1 MIGIRGIAKKPIT
14 DATAI
19 AENIVSGKI
28 AYNNDGRIVGTLS
41 ESSVLYKRTIT
52 IPKGTYTSH
61 KTSVKVYKEAGQLLN
76 VSNAYTMKDMYAEI
90 GADIETISS
99 DSMTSGYNYWKTY
112 VYLVEGN
119 FIDRTDLEPAGVS
132 YIDWNGTLKNLIY
145 SYDIASLRKQ
155 FDLQL
160 LIPNTTSDYSDGGSD
175 YTQTNDYVVNVA
187 FSNNFYAIYVATKSG
202 GWTISSV
209 EIPKDYVIDL
219 YFTKRR
225 D

>member
-1 MIGIRGIAKKPIT
+1 MISVKGVAKKPIT

-52 IPKGTYTSH
+52 IPKGTYRSH
-61 KTSVKVYKEAGQLLN
+61 QTSVKVYKEAGQLLN

-90 GADIETISS
+90 GASIETISS
-99 DSMTSGYNYWKTY
+99 DSMTSGYNYWRTW

-119 FIDRTDLEPAGVS
+119 FVDRTDLEPVGVS

-145 SYDIASLRKQ
+145 SYDIASLRRQ

-160 LIPNTTSDYSDGGSD
+160 LIPNTTSDYSDSGSD
-175 YTQTNDYVVNVA
+175 YTQTNDYVINVA

-202 GWTISSV
+202 GWTISDV
-209 EIPKDYVIDL
+209 EIPKDYTFDL